1 MREFLPR
8 CFGRNPDRIEKQQ
21 NNVLSR
27 KTVLRFPLNIFMF
40 SLLYMGG
47 LIGNKK
53 ECIEYS
59 IIKYPIHSFLWS
71 WRESLEPFYK
81 IS

>member
-53 ECIEYS
+53 RVY
-59 IIKYPIHSFLWS
+59 
-71 WRESLEPFYK
+71 
-81 IS
+81 

>member
-8 CFGRNPDRIEKQQ
+8 CFGRNPDLIEKQQ

-53 ECIEYS
+53 KSVLNIQ
-59 IIKYPIHSFLWS
+59 
-71 WRESLEPFYK
+71 SLNIQYTLSCGAGGRIFH
-81 IS
+81 